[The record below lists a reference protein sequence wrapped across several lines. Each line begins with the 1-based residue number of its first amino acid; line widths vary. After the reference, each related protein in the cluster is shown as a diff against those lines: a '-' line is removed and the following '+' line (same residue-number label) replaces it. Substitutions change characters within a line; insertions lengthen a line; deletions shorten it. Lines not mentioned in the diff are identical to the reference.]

1 MFRETSTEELYPIN
15 DSDGG
20 LSSRLPPTDKM
31 HWTQTQYEENEKQE
45 IHDDFFF
52 PRSLDDDVNLWSTE
66 DVLRFLR
73 LSGLEDISGI
83 FLHKL
88 EGYIILFVDVF
99 CPVNFE
105 KSQIDGPLLLKID
118 DAFAIEVLSVKHS
131 LRRRRLLR
139 IIEKLKNHQVQFSK
153 V

>member
-52 PRSLDDDVNLWSTE
+52 PRSLDDDINLWSTE

-83 FLHKL
+83 TFFSY
-88 EGYIILFVDVF
+88 EDILFYLLNF
-99 CPVNFE
+99 SPVNFE
-105 KSQIDGPLLLKID
+105 KSQVDGPLLLKID
-118 DAFAIEVLSVKHS
+118 DAFAIEILGVKHS